1 MAAHKDCR
9 FCRYGGGICQS
20 GFKKVHDLGA
30 MRPRTPS
37 RSPRRPQPNRGR
49 GRPRTPSR
57 SPPRPTRGRVRPRT
71 PSRSPRRVTLRS
83 GPTWRD
89 VQRVQDHMK
98 ACRDNLQAQL
108 AWANRPNHPLR
119 RLPPQLQKAFPSPN
133 AWSTWRRLFP
143 PHLLKGLATH
153 ETCSF

>member
-1 MAAHKDCR
+1 MIFKLRHGR
-9 FCRYGGGICQS
+9 TRICRYGGGICQS
-20 GFKKVHDLGA
+20 GFKKVHGVTGGNA
-30 MRPRTPS
+30 RPKR
-37 RSPRRPQPNRGR
+37 RERPQ
-49 GRPRTPSR
+49 TPSR

-71 PSRSPRRVTLRS
+71 PSRSPRRVTLRP